1 MRIRDNALLIDEM
14 KRVVIFGATGN
25 TGLCSLRSAVE
36 NDLDVRAFVRDEAKI
51 PEDLKSKI
59 ESVIG
64 DVINAEQVAK
74 AVADR
79 DAVVVV
85 LGTRNDLSPTTVLSQ
100 GLKNIIDA
108 MKAHNVELISVCLSA
123 FLFYKPD
130 AVPAIF
136 KDLNADHQRMF
147 DMIKTSGLKWVAI
160 LPPHIADTPK
170 SKYTVKFD
178 SSPGRAISKH
188 DLGAFLV
195 KCLSNP
201 EYYQKVC
208 GIATS

>member
-1 MRIRDNALLIDEM
+1 M

-36 NDLDVRAFVRDEAKI
+36 NGLDVRAFVRDEAKV

-59 ESVIG
+59 ESVVG
-64 DVINAEQVAK
+64 DVTNAEQVSK
-74 AVADR
+74 VVADR

-108 MKAHNVELISVCLSA
+108 MKAHNIKLVSVCLSA
-123 FLFYKPD
+123 FLFYKPE

-147 DMIKTSGLKWVAI
+147 DMIKATDLKWVAI

-170 SKYTVKFD
+170 SKYTVTFD

-195 KCLSNP
+195 ECLTDP
-201 EYYQKVC
+201 KYYKKVC
-208 GIATS
+208 GIATTS